1 MNIILIIALLV
12 GGGASLVAEQ
22 SLPGDAMY
30 TVKVG
35 VNEEVRDWLTLS
47 NKAQANWEVRKVE
60 RRLEEAEELSA
71 DGQLNTETKVKTEER
86 FDRLTEAF
94 AKETAKMEAK
104 EDMNA
109 SFEAHSNFE
118 ASLKAHERIL
128 ADIFAQANDSRD
140 EAQSILGKVRAELS
154 AVAEARNDA
163 EIKIEGDMSAEIKT
177 AAMGKANVAENKIE
191 EASEFIVKFKALVD
205 ADISSDAE
213 AKLKI
218 AQEAFA
224 RGEAEM
230 KAQTYGTAFV
240 SFQESMRIAQEAKL
254 IIASSEKLENNSN
267 VDDDENDDTD
277 SDDENS
283 NDNDSVNLR
292 GNGTVE
298 VNIGL

>member
-71 DGQLNTETKVKTEER
+71 EGQLNTETKVKIEER

>member
-71 DGQLNTETKVKTEER
+71 EGQLNTETKVKIEER

-218 AQEAFA
+218 AQEVFA